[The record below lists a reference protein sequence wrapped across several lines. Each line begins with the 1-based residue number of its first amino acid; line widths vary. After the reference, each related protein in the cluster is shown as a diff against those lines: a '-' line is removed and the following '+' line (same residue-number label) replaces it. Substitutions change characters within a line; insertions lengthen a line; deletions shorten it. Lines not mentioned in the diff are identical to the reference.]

1 MRPYRLL
8 SEDDVRGSR
17 FSGPSKRNLP
27 VASRL
32 FSSPRLCDPEATLS
46 KSLEIK
52 APIMQ
57 DNAQVAAR
65 RL

>member
-1 MRPYRLL
+1 MTSAAVDFRALRKEIY
-8 SEDDVRGSR
+8 
-17 FSGPSKRNLP
+17 PSHHG
-27 VASRL
+27 
-32 FSSPRLCDPEATLS
+32 FFPRLAYVTPEATLS